1 MTSLKQLFGTAIA
14 VFLLCASLLAVAL
27 VNMGRAD
34 DQVTQAQETRYRSY
48 LLADELRQSSD
59 DLTRLAR
66 TYVVTGDAMWEKQYL
81 EVLDIRNG
89 RAPRPAEYEKIYWD
103 FRAAGQEPPRGKDAA
118 VPLQQLMKD
127 AGFTEAEFAK
137 LKEAQANSDD
147 LVRTE
152 TVAMN
157 MVKGQYDDG
166 AGGFTR
172 KDEPDMARARTLLHD
187 KDYHQFKARIM
198 KPVDEFLSLVDR
210 RTHDAVVAAEAS
222 RRAWFMG
229 VLGAAAL
236 VCAAAILALWY
247 TRRWILVRVQA
258 ALRVARAV
266 ADGDLTVKA
275 PVTARDEI
283 GQMLAALDSMGDSLT
298 RVVGRVR
305 QNADSVATA
314 SAQIAQGNQDL
325 SQRTEMQASA
335 LQETAASMEEL
346 GATTRQN
353 ADSARQASALALE
366 ASTVAGR
373 GGDVVGQVVE
383 TMRGIN
389 DSSKKIAD
397 IINVID
403 GIAFQTNILALN
415 AAVEAARAG
424 EQGRGFAVVAS
435 EVRSLAQRSADAAK
449 EIKALITASVERVE
463 HGTVLVDQAGDTM
476 QEIVASIRRVADIV
490 GEISSASEEQ
500 TTGVVQAG
508 EAISAMDRNTQ
519 QNAALV
525 EESAA
530 AADSLRQQAQ
540 QLVEA
545 MSVFRIAHEAS
556 LGPASG
562 FAAAPTGTSPTAA
575 AGASASPSATR
586 STSPNA
592 PGSPNVP
599 MSPSTSA
606 STSKPAS
613 TPKAS
618 TASAASPQPRPG
630 IETTAPAAASTER
643 TRASAATAPSEPA
656 ATAAW
661 DGAERR
667 GPDRARNVVRPAFGA
682 SGGDAAS
689 GGAPKAAAQPARRT
703 GTDDDDWDEF

>member
-1 MTSLKQLFGTAIA
+1 MTSMKQLFGTAVT
-14 VFLLCASLLAVAL
+14 VFLVCAGLLAIAL
-27 VNMGRAD
+27 FSMGRAD
-34 DQVTQAQETRYRSY
+34 EQLVQAQQTRYRSY

-66 TYVVTGDAMWEKQYL
+66 TYVVSGDPMWEQQYL

-89 RAPRPAEYEKIYWD
+89 RAPRPAQYEKIYWD
-103 FRAAGQEPPRGKDAA
+103 FRAAGQEPQRGKDAA

-172 KDEPDMARARTLLHD
+172 KDEPDMARARTLVHD
-187 KDYHQFKARIM
+187 KNYHQFKARIM
-198 KPVDEFLSLVDR
+198 KPVDEFLTLVDR
-210 RTHDAVVAAEAS
+210 RTNDAVVAAEAA
-222 RRAWFMG
+222 RRGWFMA

-236 VCAAAILALWY
+236 VCAAAVLALWF

-298 RVVGRVR
+298 RVVGTVR

-335 LQETAASMEEL
+335 LQQTAASMEEL

-353 ADSARQASALALE
+353 ADSARQASALAME

-449 EIKALITASVERVE
+449 EIKSLITASVERVE

-476 QEIVASIRRVADIV
+476 QEIVASIRRVSDIV
-490 GEISSASEEQ
+490 GEISSASDEQ
-500 TTGVVQAG
+500 NTGVAQAG

-525 EESAA
+525 EQSAA

-545 MSVFRIAHEAS
+545 MAVFKIAQDAFTPSASASAMPVAASTPARAPVRSTGGSPLAHSVA
-556 LGPASG
+556 PA
-562 FAAAPTGTSPTAA
+562 ARTPAPGAVSSATAA
-575 AGASASPSATR
+575 ASSA
-586 STSPNA
+586 
-592 PGSPNVP
+592 
-599 MSPSTSA
+599 
-606 STSKPAS
+606 
-613 TPKAS
+613 
-618 TASAASPQPRPG
+618 Q
-630 IETTAPAAASTER
+630 E
-643 TRASAATAPSEPA
+643 
-656 ATAAW
+656 AW
-661 DGAERR
+661 DGADRR

-682 SGGDAAS
+682 SGADAAATVAAKPAKPVD
-689 GGAPKAAAQPARRT
+689 APVRRT
-703 GTDDDDWDEF
+703 GTDDDDWDTF